1 MKKKYILLITF
12 LFIVFEINSQTIINE
27 GFESGIL
34 NPAISFQSTGSFSSS
49 PGIIN
54 NTNFE
59 STKVFSFGKST
70 CGSSCFDNY
79 KTTLIVTFPSPTLV
93 DSIKW
98 KEMEIDGNWGSQGK
112 VLLDDVVFGGATLGA
127 MPVNSTVPNSTP
139 QLKAISI
146 NQMVTTI
153 KFMVNDITNASE
165 IIMDDLQIKYTLT
178 PKIVGY
184 EYWFNDDFA
193 NKTTTAVTST
203 QQLMINQTIPTT
215 GLMQGINTINF
226 RSFDNSGKYSSIIS
240 HFFYKTSLTESNQA
254 PEIVAYEYWI
264 DNDYANAVIVNTP
277 VQQQLNINE
286 LMSMTTLNNGVHNF
300 HIRFKDDAGLWSSV
314 VSHFFYKTPEQIVT
328 QNSITEYRYW
338 FNNDFANAVN
348 LSLTPNQQI
357 NLMDNLD
364 LTQVSKGI
372 HEVNFQ
378 FKDTLGRW
386 SVVLTDIIEKI
397 ALPIADFSYSAMP
410 YCDSTVV
417 TFTDNSIDGDEYLWD
432 FGDGNTSDLANP
444 THTYYTPDTYQVSL
458 TVTDITLG
466 TDSTIVIPVVIN
478 SLHTS
483 STITETACVSYTAP
497 DGQIYIT
504 SGIKTAIIPNAAGCD
519 STITINLTINSV
531 DVSVNQNG
539 IILSANATADF
550 YQWVDCNNGNSI
562 INGETNQSFTAT
574 QNGSFAV
581 KITQNGCTDTSA
593 CYTVTTVGILENTFS
608 NDIIVYPNPT
618 DGIVKIDL
626 GKTLSEF
633 SVSLTDVNGKLINQT
648 SYKNTK
654 MIELNLNAQP
664 GIYLLTIYSENK
676 KATIRLIKN

>member
-1 MKKKYILLITF
+1 MKKIYILLITF

-54 NTNFE
+54 NTNFG

-70 CGSSCFDNY
+70 CGSNCFDNY

-165 IIMDDLQIKYTLT
+165 IIMDDLQIKYTSI

-184 EYWFNDDFA
+184 EYWFNNDYA
-193 NKTTTAVTST
+193 NKTTTMVTST

-240 HFFYKTSLTESNQA
+240 HFFYKTSVTESNPA

-364 LTQVSKGI
+364 LTQVPKGI

-497 DGQIYIT
+497 DGQIYTT
-504 SGIKTAIIPNAAGCD
+504 SGIKTAIIPNAVGCD